1 MPKPGVTVDSVK
13 TRKALAKMR
22 KDTAGEAVNRK
33 AGQAVLNAALG
44 AVPVKSGKLKQSG
57 RLVVLTDGS
66 AVIFGGGPVL
76 YADVIN
82 WGWPSHSI
90 RASLFLQ
97 AQVTEEANA
106 VHNVY
111 ADDVEKQVKRVDRTS

>member
-1 MPKPGVTVDSVK
+1 MPAKAIEVDSRK

-22 KDTAGEAVNRK
+22 KDTAGEAVHRK
-33 AGQAVLNAALG
+33 AGEAVLNAALR
-44 AVPVKSGKLKQSG
+44 AVPVQSGKLKQGG

-82 WGWPSHSI
+82 WGWPAHNI
-90 RASLFLQ
+90 KASLFLQ
-97 AQVTEEANA
+97 AQVTEEAEA
-106 VHNVY
+106 VHNTY